1 MFLAAEN
8 GALPG
13 GKVGGVGDVARELPA
28 ALCAEGW
35 QTSVLTPSYGMFARL
50 PGACK
55 LASVQVPFRGVS
67 ESVAVHEVPGSVDRA
82 RNLVF
87 EHALFAP
94 FGPGKIYCH
103 DEDDRPFATDASKFA
118 LFGSAAA
125 AYIDQLAETPD
136 VVHLHD
142 WPAAL
147 YLLLKNFSADY
158 RRLRDIRTVF
168 TIHNLA
174 YQGTRP
180 IDGDD
185 SSLNAWF
192 PQLEYDPE
200 LVRDPEHAQ
209 CLNPMALAIRSA
221 DCVSTVSPT
230 YAREICSP
238 SDPTRGFV
246 GGEGLDSDLAAIAAR
261 DGLVG
266 ILNGCEYPQPVGR
279 RPGWQRIV
287 TLAKA
292 QAAAWQQSVTSNR
305 AHALAAARLN
315 ALPSR
320 RRQHLLVSIGRLV
333 QQKVRL
339 FLEPMTD
346 GRPALEHILG
356 ALGSKGVLF
365 FVGSGEADLERRLL
379 DIAERYA
386 NLVFLC
392 GYSETLADPLYRGG
406 DLFLMPSSFEPCGI
420 SQMLAMRSAQPC
432 VVHEVGG
439 LADTVED
446 GVTGFVF
453 DGVGPTEQAAAFVA
467 TTRRALHLR
476 TANSAQWQEI
486 CRRAAAQRF
495 DWKTSARQTIDS
507 VYDDARN

>member
-13 GKVGGVGDVARELPA
+13 GKVGGVGDVVRNLPA
-28 ALCAEGW
+28 ALCDEGW
-35 QTSVLTPSYGMFARL
+35 RTSVLTPSYGMLARL
-50 PGACK
+50 PGARK
-55 LASVQVPFRGVS
+55 LASIEVPFRGVS
-67 ESVAVHEVPGSVDRA
+67 ESVAVHEVPGSVHSV

-87 EHALFAP
+87 EHALFSP
-94 FGPGKIYCH
+94 SGTGKIYCH

-142 WPAAL
+142 WPSAL
-147 YLLLKNFSADY
+147 YFLLKNFSADY
-158 RRLRDIRTVF
+158 KRLRDMRTVF

-185 SSLNAWF
+185 SSLDAWF
-192 PQLEYDPE
+192 PDLEYDPE
-200 LVRDPEHAQ
+200 LVADPEHAQ

-221 DCVSTVSPT
+221 DRASTVSQT
-230 YAREICSP
+230 YAREICMP
-238 SDPTRGFV
+238 SDPSRGFV
-246 GGEGLDSDLAAIAAR
+246 GGEALDSDLAAIAAR

-279 RPGWQRIV
+279 RPGWRRIV
-287 TLAKA
+287 ALAKA
-292 QAAAWQQSVTSNR
+292 QADSWQSSDAANGSHR
-305 AHALAAARLN
+305 LAKRRLHAL
-315 ALPSR
+315 PKR
-320 RRQHLLVSIGRLV
+320 RRRHVLVSIGRMV
-333 QQKVRL
+333 KQKVRL

-346 GRPALEHILG
+346 GRPALEHLLDS
-356 ALGSKGVLF
+356 LGSQGVVF
-365 FVGSGEADLERRLL
+365 FLGSGEADLERRLL

-432 VVHEVGG
+432 VVHGVGG

-453 DGVGPTEQAAAFVA
+453 DGAGPAEQAAAFVA
-467 TTRRALHLR
+467 TTRRALRLR
-476 TANSAQWQEI
+476 TANSDQWQEI

-507 VYDDARN
+507 LYDNARN